1 VVRKTGVRYCASN
14 GIENENAEEMEAY
27 QKFGGTCSED
37 FPSRSTLN
45 TICSLRGSGQA
56 SSRWKMDAQLLFR
69 FSFKAA
75 FILHVMYHLMLQC
88 ETRIVKI
95 SLAERFSHSKDG
107 VLQDR

>member
-1 VVRKTGVRYCASN
+1 
-14 GIENENAEEMEAY
+14 
-27 QKFGGTCSED
+27 
-37 FPSRSTLN
+37 
-45 TICSLRGSGQA
+45 
-56 SSRWKMDAQLLFR
+56 MDAQLLFR